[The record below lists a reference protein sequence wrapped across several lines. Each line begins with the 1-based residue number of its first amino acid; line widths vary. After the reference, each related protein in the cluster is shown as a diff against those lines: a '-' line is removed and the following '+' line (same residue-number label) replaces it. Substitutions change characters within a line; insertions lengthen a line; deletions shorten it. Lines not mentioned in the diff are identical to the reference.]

1 LEICVYT
8 TGHIH
13 NAKCETRLFFTYLL
27 FILFQVNRRRRQ
39 RNTRDTESQGSDRIK
54 KQGNICTPTEQ
65 LQQSTERQEKPL
77 QQKRITY
84 WKCPTHTATPPL
96 LPSYK
101 HTHTVRARRWESK
114 PTSFYGRREFCN
126 QKKSESRAVSIGQ
139 PFDKPERREQPS
151 SAQPREAE
159 NKREEQV
166 AKSNAQRIWKSSQ
179 PKVRERDRD
188 RLYVAKKQRKR
199 YRNPQIRTC
208 I

>member
-1 LEICVYT
+1 
-8 TGHIH
+8 
-13 NAKCETRLFFTYLL
+13 
-27 FILFQVNRRRRQ
+27 
-39 RNTRDTESQGSDRIK
+39 
-54 KQGNICTPTEQ
+54 
-65 LQQSTERQEKPL
+65 
-77 QQKRITY
+77 
-84 WKCPTHTATPPL
+84 
-96 LPSYK
+96 
-101 HTHTVRARRWESK
+101 
-114 PTSFYGRREFCN
+114 
-126 QKKSESRAVSIGQ
+126 VSIGQ